1 MVVHLFGLDSV
12 GNKFRISKARAALNL
27 GVLTLLLAMLSA
39 CAGEVRYTPPTT
51 TYPLNNTKT
60 VERSKDDVW
69 KYLIPELG
77 KEFFVIN
84 NLDKDSGLIN
94 ISYSG
99 DPTVYIDCGHI
110 YSYVQNARGERVYDF
125 PAAKANQD
133 YETLKGELIFL
144 NRRMSLEGRVN
155 LIVQDAGNE
164 TTLVSA
170 NTKYVVT
177 KSGTARRAVS
187 PNLSQSFSDT
197 ISFNSG
203 GRATF
208 PQGTTCV
215 STGRLEA
222 SILDLVK

>member
-1 MVVHLFGLDSV
+1 MVVDSFGLESV
-12 GNKFRISKARAALNL
+12 GKKFLIPNARLALNL
-27 GVLTLLLAMLSA
+27 GVLTLLAAMLSA
-39 CAGEVRYTPPTT
+39 CAGEVRYTPPKT
-51 TYPLNNTKT
+51 TYALNNTKT

-99 DPTVYIDCGHI
+99 DPTVYIDCGQI
-110 YSYVQNARGERVYDF
+110 FSYVQNARGKRTYDF

-133 YETLKGELIFL
+133 YETLQGELIYY

-155 LIVQDAGNE
+155 LIVQDVGNE
-164 TTLVSA
+164 KTLVSA

-187 PNLSQSFSDT
+187 PNLSQSYSDT
-197 ISFNSG
+197 ISFNAG

-208 PQGTTCV
+208 PQGTICV